1 MSEERLTIDEIV
13 EHCKRMTKKFEKYNK
28 MDLLENNDMD
38 TGMMKEYWEHRQV
51 AEYLEELKQYR
62 DLEEQGLLL
71 RLPISVSELVDK
83 LFSHNETIALWEKR
97 KDEISYHY
105 LLWKGM
111 AWDIPKEYAKCK
123 FVKMFGAISE
133 KIENADV
140 INIEITQSEAEEKLR
155 ELEGKYNEK

>member
-1 MSEERLTIDEIV
+1 MSRKRLTRKPEN
-13 EHCKRMTKKFEKYNK
+13 EKYRLA
-28 MDLLENNDMD
+28 DC
-38 TGMMKEYWEHRQV
+38 TVSIRQV
-51 AEYLEELKQYR
+51 IDKLAEYE
-62 DLEEQGLLL
+62 DLEEQGLFL

-155 ELEGKYNEK
+155 ELEGQYNEK